1 MDFKAFNT
9 HNQPKGNLDKGMS
22 EMEDSG
28 GPLGFYFVQLKT
40 GCYSLLRMWDRRS
53 SACLLRET
61 CGDVL

>member
-1 MDFKAFNT
+1 MDLKAFDT
-9 HNQPKGNLDKGMS
+9 HDQPKGNLDKGMS
-22 EMEDSG
+22 GMEDLG

-40 GCYSLLRMWDRRS
+40 GRYSLLRMWDRRS